1 MPLTADAFDAE
12 TIAGDIAAWGA
23 VESPTTDTAGVN
35 RMMDLAADALSGL
48 GARVERLDGIDG
60 YGDVVKGHFA
70 GPDGADAPGVLIL
83 CHLDTVHPV
92 GTLDGPLPIRREGDR
107 LYGPG
112 VYDMKG
118 GGQLALHA
126 IGALRSAGRAP
137 RLPVTV
143 MFTPD
148 EEVGSPSSRA
158 RIEAEARR
166 HTCVLVPEP
175 LKMGC
180 KVVTGRHA
188 IQRFELATYGRP
200 AHAGLTKKSG
210 RSAIRVMAR
219 LIERVEAMT
228 DDDRGLSY
236 SVGIVQGGTFVNVV
250 PTVCRAEVLCVAPSD
265 KDLEEI
271 EANMTALAGEEDGVE
286 IRIDVGVTR
295 PVFRPH
301 DGTMALYDMAKALAA
316 EIGIALQHGQFGGG
330 SDGNFTGALE
340 IPTLD
345 GLGVDGDGAHTFE
358 EHLLVSSLVPRCRLL
373 AALIETLE

>member
-35 RMMDLAADALSGL
+35 HMMDLAADALSDL
-48 GARVERLDGIDG
+48 GAGVERLDGIDG
-60 YGDVVKGHFA
+60 YGDVVKGHFP

-92 GTLDGPLPIRREGDR
+92 GTLDGPLPIRRDGDR

-166 HTCVLVPEP
+166 HTFVLVPEP
-175 LKMGC
+175 LKMGR

-188 IQRFELATYGRP
+188 IQRFEIATNGRP

-228 DDDRGLSY
+228 DDDRGLTY

-265 KDLEEI
+265 DDLEEI
-271 EANMTALAGEEDGVE
+271 KANMTALAGEEDGVE
-286 IRIDVGVTR
+286 IHVDVGVTR

-301 DGTMALYDMAKALAA
+301 AGTMALYDTAKALAA
-316 EIGIALQHGQFGGG
+316 EIGIALEHGQFGGG